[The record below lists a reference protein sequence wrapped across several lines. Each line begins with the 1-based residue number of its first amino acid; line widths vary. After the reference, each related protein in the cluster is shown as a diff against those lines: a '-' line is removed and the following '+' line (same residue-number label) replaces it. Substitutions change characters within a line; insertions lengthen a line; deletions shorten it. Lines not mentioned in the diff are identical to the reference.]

1 MALMKLTD
9 IQKLAKDC
17 YEGKVTKYSVDAAQ
31 DVLRAEI
38 NKIVGGNWNYTNFQ
52 KNKWDVYALVQ
63 EMVDVN
69 VNRLTREAFS
79 LFTEVSTT
87 QLGDIPEYTVKNK
100 NLFKVGIIADGIN
113 STRRQ
118 RKLNSKLQV
127 TSFKLAVSIYE
138 EFDKFMTGRIDWMDL
153 VDTVSES
160 FNYELATQIATTFEA
175 GYNSINANLKQATN
189 AAGVDAELAKI
200 INKVE
205 GVTGRK
211 AVVYGSAEAVGNIK
225 GADSI
230 TDREDVRN
238 NGQVLK
244 FKGTNVVKLQNAYDE
259 NGNKWALRNDMLYV
273 IPEGEKIVKL
283 NLEGGVTIL
292 EDTTGMTRED
302 QQVEMSMMQ
311 KVSIGLLV
319 ASKFGAVQ
327 ITA

>member
-17 YEGKVTKYSVDAAQ
+17 YEGKVTNYSVDAAQ

-87 QLGDIPEYTVKNK
+87 ALGDIPEYTVKNK

-127 TSFKLAVSIYE
+127 TSFKLAVTIYE
-138 EFDKFMTGRIDWMDL
+138 DFDKFMTGRIDWVDL

-160 FNYELATQIATTFEA
+160 FNYELATQIAGTFEA

-200 INKVE
+200 INRVE
-205 GVTGRK
+205 GATGRK

-259 NGNKWALRNDMLYV
+259 NGNKWALRNDMLYI
-273 IPEGEKIVKL
+273 IPEG
-283 NLEGGVTIL
+283 N
-292 EDTTGMTRED
+292 
-302 QQVEMSMMQ
+302 
-311 KVSIGLLV
+311 KV
-319 ASKFGAVQ
+319 A
-327 ITA
+327 